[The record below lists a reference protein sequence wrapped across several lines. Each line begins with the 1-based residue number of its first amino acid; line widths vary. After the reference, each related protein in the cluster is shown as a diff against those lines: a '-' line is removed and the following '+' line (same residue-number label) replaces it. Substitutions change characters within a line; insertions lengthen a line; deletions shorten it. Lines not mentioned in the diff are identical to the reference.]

1 MVRLSTATPARGV
14 APLTPKVVLKS
25 GPQVSETR
33 RARIAGPRR
42 SSLQSTGLGAPRQ
55 ISFAPLFMGCR
66 SIPRLLQRNGSMV
79 PGLILQSRM
88 HTVYQLSDI
97 PPTLAC
103 RTYRFLATEPG
114 SGVLKPDRTTPSQT
128 STPLP
133 PRPTPGRVRTGQS
146 GRLRPSRRLQ
156 ASFAQA
162 VRALAFSHWFP
173 LRLFRRRGAA
183 L

>member
-1 MVRLSTATPARGV
+1 MDPRACELRGRE
-14 APLTPKVVLKS
+14 PK
-25 GPQVSETR
+25 G
-33 RARIAGPRR
+33 GHCDR
-42 SSLQSTGLGAPRQ
+42 SCDRNPGAP
-55 ISFAPLFMGCR
+55 GE
-66 SIPRLLQRNGSMV
+66 G
-79 PGLILQSRM
+79 G
-88 HTVYQLSDI
+88 QL
-97 PPTLAC
+97 
-103 RTYRFLATEPG
+103 G
-114 SGVLKPDRTTPSQT
+114 GVLKPDRTTPSQP

>member
-1 MVRLSTATPARGV
+1 MDPRACELRGREPKGGHCDRTAIVT
-14 APLTPKVVLKS
+14 L
-25 GPQVSETR
+25 
-33 RARIAGPRR
+33 
-42 SSLQSTGLGAPRQ
+42 GLLGK
-55 ISFAPLFMGCR
+55 G
-66 SIPRLLQRNGSMV
+66 GS
-79 PGLILQSRM
+79 
-88 HTVYQLSDI
+88 
-97 PPTLAC
+97 
-103 RTYRFLATEPG
+103 
-114 SGVLKPDRTTPSQT
+114 SGVLKPDRTTLSQP